1 MAKILA
7 IDDDPYFLF
16 SLSNFLTFKKHNVT
30 TVQNP
35 YRAKEII
42 RDENFDCL
50 LMDIQMPGVNGYEL
64 MKYTRQ
70 LRPALPVI
78 IISGLS
84 YSKNFEE
91 LSKYKN
97 VKFIEKPFNPLI
109 LLEMI
114 ERLIASKE
122 PD

>member
-1 MAKILA
+1 MA
-7 IDDDPYFLF
+7 
-16 SLSNFLTFKKHNVT
+16 
-30 TVQNP
+30 
-35 YRAKEII
+35 
-42 RDENFDCL
+42 
-50 LMDIQMPGVNGYEL
+50 IQMPGVNGYEL